1 MDSVAENLAG
11 IRERIEAACAR
22 AGRAPTGVRL
32 VGVTKTVPVE
42 RIREGIGAGI
52 SILGENY
59 IQEALRKKEALAD
72 LPVSWHCI
80 GHLQTNKAKYAV
92 ECCDWI
98 ETLDRESLARELDRQ
113 AARVGRKIT
122 ALIQVNIGGESSKSG
137 ITPEDLSPFFKT
149 ASQFE
154 NLEIRGLMAL
164 PPFFDQPERARPYF
178 RRMRELLDRLKQ
190 ECSAPELLSEL
201 SMGMSGDFEVAIE
214 EGATLVR
221 IGTALFG
228 SRAKSG
234 VI

>member
-1 MDSVAENLAG
+1 MSSVAENLVEV
-11 IRERIEAACAR
+11 RERIEAACAR
-22 AGRAPTGVRL
+22 AGRDPAGVKL

-42 RIREGIGAGI
+42 RIREGVEAGI

-59 IQEALRKKEALAD
+59 IQEALRKKEALAE

-80 GHLQTNKAKYAV
+80 GHLQTNKAKFAV

-113 AARVGRKIT
+113 ATRIGGKISV
-122 ALIQVNIGGESSKSG
+122 LIQVNIGGESSKSG
-137 ITPEDLSPFFKT
+137 IPPEDLFSFFRT
-149 ASQFE
+149 ASRFE
-154 NLEIRGLMAL
+154 NLVIRGLMAL

-178 RRMRELLDRLKQ
+178 RRMRELLDGLRQ
-190 ECSAPELLSEL
+190 EYAAPELLSEL

-221 IGTALFG
+221 IGTAIFG
-228 SRAKSG
+228 SRA
-234 VI
+234 

>member
-1 MDSVAENLAG
+1 MDSVAENLA
-11 IRERIEAACAR
+11 EVWARIAAACAG
-22 AGRAPTGVRL
+22 AGRDPASVKL

-42 RIREGIGAGI
+42 RIREGVGAGI
-52 SILGENY
+52 TILGENY

-98 ETLDRESLARELDRQ
+98 ETLDRESLARELERQ
-113 AARVGRKIT
+113 AEKVGRRIPV
-122 ALIQVNIGGESSKSG
+122 LIQVNVGGESTKSG
-137 ITPEDLSPFFKT
+137 IPPEDLLAFFKT

-154 NLEIRGLMAL
+154 NLQVRGLMAL

-178 RRMRELLDRLKQ
+178 RQMRQLLDRLRQ
-190 ECSAPELLSEL
+190 ECAAPETLSEL

-221 IGTALFG
+221 IGTAIFG
-228 SRAKSG
+228 SRARK
-234 VI
+234 